1 MAEAENMRDGT
12 TEGGLDVATGDLD
25 ARSLYGLLTSLVV
38 PRPIAWV
45 STVSPDGQRNLA
57 PHSYFNLISSSP
69 PIIHVTSSQRRG
81 RLKDTAHNI
90 AETGEFVVNVASRE
104 QIELA
109 NHTAAE
115 WPADEDEWTW
125 AGVTGLPSRLVAP
138 ERVAGAPAAMECR
151 LVETVAL
158 GNGTMFFGEVVW
170 FHVDARVMD
179 SSRVNVRAL
188 DPVAR
193 LGGPL
198 YTPLGEVFQLVRP
211 DWEQLRDG
219 APAPAAEPA
228 PAVHAEPA
236 SQAPLA

>member
-1 MAEAENMRDGT
+1 MGGDKPSD
-12 TEGGLDVATGDLD
+12 GLDVAAAGLD
-25 ARSLYGLLTSLVV
+25 SRTAYALLTSLVV

-45 STVSPDGQRNLA
+45 STLSGAGQRNLA
-57 PHSYFNLISSSP
+57 PHSYFNLVSSEP

-81 RLKDTAHNI
+81 RLKDTARNI

-109 NHTAAE
+109 NHTSAE
-115 WPADEDEWTW
+115 WPPDEDEWTR

-138 ERVAGAPAAMECR
+138 ERVAGAPAALECR
-151 LVETVAL
+151 LVETLAI

-170 FHVDARVMD
+170 FHADARVMD
-179 SSRVNVRAL
+179 GHRVNARAL

-198 YTPLGEVFQLVRP
+198 YTPLGDIFRLVRP

-219 APAPAAEPA
+219 GIPPK
-228 PAVHAEPA
+228 V
-236 SQAPLA
+236 SS